1 MHCRIRTDGGARGN
15 PGPAG
20 IGVVV
25 ENKVTGEVLEEH
37 AVFLG
42 TTTNNQAE
50 YRAVLLGLE
59 RCQAL
64 GAKLVDVLADSELLV
79 KQAKGE
85 YRVKEPGLQLRFAEL
100 KALERT
106 FTKVNYQHVRREQ
119 NKQADALA
127 NQAMD
132 RGR

>member
-1 MHCRIRTDGGARGN
+1 MQCRIKTDGGARGN

-25 ENKVTGEVLEEH
+25 EDVKTGVVLEEH
-37 AVFLG
+37 AKFLG
-42 TTTNNQAE
+42 VTTNNQAE
-50 YRAVLLGLE
+50 YKAVLLGLE
-59 RCQAL
+59 RCVTL
-64 GAKLVDVLADSELLV
+64 GAETVEVVADSELLI

-85 YRVKEPGLQLRFAEL
+85 YRVKEPGLKLRFAEL
-100 KALERT
+100 KQLEMKFKRVT
-106 FTKVNYQHVRREQ
+106 YRHVRREQ

-132 RGR
+132 RG